1 MALLEGKTP
10 TERNKIIAAGV
21 LGLFALIALYL
32 AFGRSFIG
40 GSTTV
45 KVTSSPT
52 PRPAVSTSSTKG
64 DTALP
69 SRDEQN
75 FTYQT
80 TVVDYRPGSAY
91 APDPGRNIFE
101 FYEPPPPCTTC
112 PTPVKPMPTPISATP
127 TPTPPMV
134 LAAINPQ
141 SAYAGSPRGF
151 RLEVNGDR
159 FTPDAQIY
167 FNQTQMPTVFVS
179 AQRLTADIPANLIA
193 QEGPRQ
199 VIVQSR
205 DGKSYSEQR
214 MLNVQAP
221 PKPTFQY
228 IGMISRAR
236 HNNDTA
242 YFSDA
247 AQPGPFGA
255 RLNDVVAGR
264 FRVIDI
270 SPSSVL
276 VEDVDLGFKHRLPIA
291 KTPTTT
297 TPTSRGTFQNGNF
310 VPYNPNNPNGY
321 PQGDIPGIPNNVTR
335 PQQQRT
341 PDKNKDVDDD
351 GNGGF

>member
-21 LGLFALIALYL
+21 LGLIALIALYL

-45 KVTSSPT
+45 KVTGSPT

-80 TVVDYRPGSAY
+80 TVVDYRPGND

-101 FYEPPPPCTTC
+101 FYEPPPP
-112 PTPVKPMPTPISATP
+112 TPYSPTPIPVVTPKPP
-127 TPTPPMV
+127 TPTPVPPIV
-134 LAAINPQ
+134 LASISPL
-141 SAYAGSPRGF
+141 SVYAGSPRGF
-151 RLEVNGDR
+151 RLEVAGDR

-199 VIVQSR
+199 VIVQTR

-242 YFSDA
+242 YFSDS
-247 AQPGPFGA
+247 AQPIPFGA

-270 SPSSVL
+270 SPASVL

-291 KTPTTT
+291 KTPSTTT
-297 TPTSRGTFQNGNF
+297 TTSRGTFQNGNF
-310 VPYNPNNPNGY
+310 VPYNPNGN

-335 PQQQRT
+335 PQQQKT